1 RTPTERTRGKEWE
14 FSIPFEMVH
23 LFHDKTVP
31 AQLYHGAEP
40 PHSMFQRKAA
50 VVGWTGL
57 MRTTGSQEM
66 SMADFL
72 DAHVNNN
79 SEQDGQPVPP
89 FFFPEEHVSGPDIV
103 FVVRF
108 SGLAP
113 DDTLTSSSTPSPG
126 SASSEILCPVLVQ
139 LKLCEKLSQGEVIK
153 ARGTVQPG
161 KIKGHGVKLSQYCRP
176 HGHYI
181 SLIVSYPV
189 EIAGYFMDRPL
200 KKHKDGLTEI
210 ALTIDDSN
218 IDDLFSEKHVHA
230 LRRMKRLAAEMA
242 ETTKEVKRRRDEAS
256 CALCLFQDMMR
267 SLGSFMSREKYHPI
281 SAAQLQDLNNNHV
294 ACLTIILPSTRV
306 SLPATSC
313 FTKEHWLDH
322 SCMNACLDRFVCL
335 YNTTG
340 SISIFTMDLSTL
352 VASNDDSSAWSY
364 FHIRVFDIN
373 CQGLQGRQGCG
384 CHKRGGF
391 KKNKRHFKCNYHCIC
406 NTPSDCKHPNP
417 CSCQP

>member
-1 RTPTERTRGKEWE
+1 LSKLVETAFGRIKLINSDFYTTIDERFVLRAAENYFQSIDPDYSQYRLDQLERTPTERTRSNEWE

-31 AQLYHGAEP
+31 GHLYHDTES

-79 SEQDGQPVPP
+79 SKQDGQPVPP
-89 FFFPEEHVSGPDIV
+89 FFFPEEHVSSPDIV
-103 FVVRF
+103 FVIRF

-139 LKLCEKLSQGEVIK
+139 LKLCEKLSQAKVSK

-161 KIKGHGVKLSQYCRP
+161 KIKGYEVKLSQYCRP

-189 EIAGYFMDRPL
+189 EIAGYFLERSL
-200 KKHKDGLTEI
+200 KKPKDGLIEI

-218 IDDLFSEKHVHA
+218 IDELFSERHVHT
-230 LRRMKRLAAEMA
+230 LRHMKRLAAEMA
-242 ETTKEVKRRRDEAS
+242 ETTKEVKRRRDEAYS
-256 CALCLFQDMMR
+256 HL
-267 SLGSFMSREKYHPI
+267 H
-281 SAAQLQDLNNNHV
+281 
-294 ACLTIILPSTRV
+294 
-306 SLPATSC
+306 
-313 FTKEHWLDH
+313 
-322 SCMNACLDRFVCL
+322 
-335 YNTTG
+335 
-340 SISIFTMDLSTL
+340 
-352 VASNDDSSAWSY
+352 
-364 FHIRVFDIN
+364 
-373 CQGLQGRQGCG
+373 
-384 CHKRGGF
+384 
-391 KKNKRHFKCNYHCIC
+391 
-406 NTPSDCKHPNP
+406 
-417 CSCQP
+417 